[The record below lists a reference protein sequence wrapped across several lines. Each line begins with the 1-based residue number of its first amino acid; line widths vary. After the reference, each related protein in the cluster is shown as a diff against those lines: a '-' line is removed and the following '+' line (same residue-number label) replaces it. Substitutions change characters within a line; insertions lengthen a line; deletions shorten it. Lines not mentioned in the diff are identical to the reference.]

1 MEYFFALILS
11 TIFTIVYIYFRKKNT
26 NSFFKP
32 KALKKEELIE
42 NYKLELLD
50 ILEKCE
56 NNKELELQE
65 RLKFLKRVNYELSM
79 NIFFEKEE
87 SRSLI
92 QELSNLGK

>member
-1 MEYFFALILS
+1 MEYILGIILS
-11 TIFTIVYIYFRKKNT
+11 TIFTIVYIYLRKNRT
-26 NSFFKP
+26 NSFIKP
-32 KALKKEELIE
+32 KVLRKEELIE
-42 NYKLELLD
+42 NYKLELFQ
-50 ILEKCE
+50 ILEKCD

-87 SRSLI
+87 AVRLI